1 MATAEEQE
9 PTSIKDL
16 VSSINEHSDGTNV
29 VKESIKTFSN
39 PDGLEKKGDLMCDNT
54 EVALAVLKELIGMAK
69 TKTKKEKMKKMWDFS
84 TSPHEQFGKELDD
97 TFMAFLLWARTSI
110 DDCDDNNAEGKIN
123 VSKAFRRLEVY
134 AGWME
139 DTGDDLITPAL
150 TSVSVQSTLK
160 EWAMR
165 VSIDN
170 QGRLVWWIDFNAID
184 IEKMKSEI
192 LPKDSLRA
200 FVWYAHYIMYDK
212 DGQANGLVFIE
223 NLAYMGMIK
232 MCTMMPMKLST
243 KLDKLTI
250 GVLPIKMNAC
260 YMLETPRWVNI
271 FMKLIGMF
279 MSKKMKGR
287 IVSLKEW
294 VKVEELVGKDCI
306 PKGFGKLE
314 GSLEVDPVE
323 EKYFS

>member
-1 MATAEEQE
+1 
-9 PTSIKDL
+9 
-16 VSSINEHSDGTNV
+16 
-29 VKESIKTFSN
+29 
-39 PDGLEKKGDLMCDNT
+39 MCDDT

-97 TFMAFLLWARTSI
+97 TFMAFLLWARTST
-110 DDCDDNNAEGKIN
+110 DTADNDNNNTEEKIN

-170 QGRLVWWIDFNAID
+170 QGRLVWWIDLNAID
-184 IEKMKSEI
+184 IGKIKSEI
-192 LPKDSLRA
+192 PPEDSLRA
-200 FVWYAHYIMYDK
+200 FVWFAHYVMYDEDAQK
-212 DGQANGLVFIE
+212 NGLVFIE
-223 NLAYMGMIK
+223 NVAHMGMIK
-232 MCTMMPMKLST
+232 MFTMMPMKLST

-250 GVLPIKMNAC
+250 GVLPIKMNAL

-271 FMKLIGMF
+271 LMKFMGMF
-279 MSKKMKGR
+279 MSKKMKSR

-294 VKVEELVGKDCI
+294 DKVEGLVGKDCI

-314 GSLEVDPVE
+314 GSLEVDPIN